1 LNSFKIESVDSNRR
15 DELEQLGAKFKFWY
29 RTEDNEGMLFKAEE
43 RGTGEDWAEKVCS
56 ELASFLGL
64 PHVEYDLAQDLAFEP
79 PTRGVVCRTCAPA
92 PWSLVHGNELL
103 LARDPGYPAYPADK
117 EKYKVSQHT
126 VSAVRNILARLALP
140 PDIWCHELP
149 IGIESAADVFTGYV
163 MFDAWVAN
171 QDRHHQNW
179 GALRKEDELCLAPSF
194 DHGAALARNLS
205 DNERNQRL
213 HSADSGFTVTAFA
226 NRARSAFYADI
237 NAARPLATHAA
248 WENFAIHTPKAASIW
263 KARLSGIEFA
273 QIQSVLN
280 RVPTSRMS
288 AISREFTAK
297 LLSSNLNRILEGVSP

>member
-1 LNSFKIESVDSNRR
+1 MNC
-15 DELEQLGAKFKFWY
+15 Q
-29 RTEDNEGMLFKAEE
+29 
-43 RGTGEDWAEKVCS
+43 
-56 ELASFLGL
+56 
-64 PHVEYDLAQDLAFEP
+64 
-79 PTRGVVCRTCAPA
+79 
-92 PWSLVHGNELL
+92 
-103 LARDPGYPAYPADK
+103 
-117 EKYKVSQHT
+117 
-126 VSAVRNILARLALP
+126 LALKALQMCLLGTSCSMRGLQTK
-140 PDIWCHELP
+140 IV
-149 IGIESAADVFTGYV
+149 IIRTGGLCARKTNY
-163 MFDAWVAN
+163 
-171 QDRHHQNW
+171 
-179 GALRKEDELCLAPSF
+179 ALHLVLITVRLS
-194 DHGAALARNLS
+194 RNLS

-213 HSADSGFTVTAFA
+213 HSADCGFTVAAFA